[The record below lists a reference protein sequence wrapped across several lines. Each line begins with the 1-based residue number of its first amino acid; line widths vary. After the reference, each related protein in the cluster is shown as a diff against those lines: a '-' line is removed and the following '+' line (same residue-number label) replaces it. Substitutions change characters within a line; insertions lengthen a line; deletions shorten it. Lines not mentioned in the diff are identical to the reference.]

1 MHLTKEE
8 QAIFDGHQGEGA
20 SIALK
25 ILVGIGRV
33 FDAPRLVPIRRAH
46 VALSNQEG
54 DTWFAEKLQKAG
66 AKCLIPPTVNPGFFL
81 VKWWHIVKVA
91 QLFL

>member
-1 MHLTKEE
+1 MTLCGRESVSMHLTKEE
-8 QAIFDGHQGEGA
+8 QAIFDGRQGEGA

-25 ILVGIGRV
+25 VLVGIGRV

-66 AKCLIPPTVNPGFFL
+66 GTEKYLTKTTCQMFIM
-81 VKWWHIVKVA
+81 
-91 QLFL
+91 Q